1 MKRFAKT
8 HEWYDNETGYV
19 GVSQYAQEQLG
30 DIVYV
35 DLPAVG
41 KEVKKGDV
49 IVSLESVKAAGDVY
63 APVSG
68 KIVAVNDKVNT
79 NPEIINQDPEGEGWL
94 VKIEAS
100 NPAEFDELMSEEE
113 YRKSL

>member
-19 GVSQYAQEQLG
+19 GVSHYAQEQLG